1 MASCTCTFSY
11 KAEARRW
18 LACVHG
24 LSHLRPCN
32 YAAQPAW
39 RCTCSASLFWR
50 RAATCVTEAWR
61 GDIERQQD
69 TSILCSPTGARAL
82 PAPAWRRAGRGCRIC
97 ASPRKRTRFPTSN
110 FFSCLHLLIRF
121 CTSYCKAVLTVTPA
135 PMLTSTSAGNRPQV
149 FYLSAGRGVINY
161 QFSHKKKKKLKQSAK
176 RTPQIAGQK

>member
-1 MASCTCTFSY
+1 M
-11 KAEARRW
+11 
-18 LACVHG
+18 L
-24 LSHLRPCN
+24 
-32 YAAQPAW
+32 
-39 RCTCSASLFWR
+39 
-50 RAATCVTEAWR
+50 
-61 GDIERQQD
+61 
-69 TSILCSPTGARAL
+69 PTGARAL

-176 RTPQIAGQK
+176 RTPQIAGQKQLCSPYNLLLPQAIRADLYWQSVLAGFKHSNIYICLCHFFNPSLN